1 MHELSLCQS
10 MLDIVERTMREHPGA
25 KLKIIRLDIGKGA
38 TIEPILLTDAFAII
52 TEGGPFADVEFD
64 INTIP
69 IVGRCRDCGKSFT
82 YQEMAL
88 GCPSCESTN
97 IVIESGMELDIRE
110 LEIDE
115 PESDT
120 EKGREEE

>member
-1 MHELSLCQS
+1 MHELSICQS

-25 KLKIIRLDIGKGA
+25 KLRTIRLDIGQGS
-38 TIEPILLTDAFAII
+38 TIEPILLTDAFAIL
-52 TEGGPFADVEFD
+52 TDKGPFEGVELD
-64 INTIP
+64 INSIP
-69 IVGRCRDCGKSFT
+69 IAGRCRACGKPFT

-88 GCPSCESTN
+88 GCPSCGSTD

-115 PESDT
+115 PGSED
-120 EKGREEE
+120 

>member
-1 MHELSLCQS
+1 MHELSICQS
-10 MLDIVERTMREHPGA
+10 MLDIVERTMNQHPGA
-25 KLKIIRLDIGKGA
+25 KLKTIRLDIGKGS

-52 TEGGPFADVEFD
+52 TEGGPFAGVELE
-64 INTIP
+64 INSIP
-69 IVGRCRDCGKSFT
+69 IGGSCRACGKSFT
-82 YQEMAL
+82 YQELAL
-88 GCPSCESTN
+88 GCPECGSTD

-115 PESDT
+115 PEGDT

>member
-1 MHELSLCQS
+1 

-25 KLKIIRLDIGKGA
+25 TLKTIRLDIGKGA
-38 TIEPILLTDAFAII
+38 TIEPILLTDAFAIL
-52 TEGGPFADVEFD
+52 TDKGPFKGVELD
-64 INTIP
+64 INSIP
-69 IVGRCRDCGKSFT
+69 IAGRCRDCGRSFT
-82 YQEMAL
+82 YEEMAL

-115 PESDT
+115 PEG
-120 EKGREEE
+120 KG

>member
-1 MHELSLCQS
+1 MHELSICQS

-25 KLKIIRLDIGKGA
+25 VLKTIRLDIGQGS
-38 TIEPILLTDAFAII
+38 TIEPVLLKDAFAII
-52 TEGGPFADVEFD
+52 TDSGPFRGVELD

-69 IVGRCRDCGKSFT
+69 IGGSCRACGKSFT
-82 YQEMAL
+82 YEEMAL
-88 GCPSCESTN
+88 GCPECGSTN

-115 PESDT
+115 PES
-120 EKGREEE
+120 EKGRETA